1 MTVRQLTI
9 EQKDILIGTEFAS
22 NSMFNPIQDINDDW
36 IISNEEAD
44 QCAIEWVKTLPEIT
58 YVPKPTPVPP
68 FKF

>member
-1 MTVRQLTI
+1 MTVRQLTT
-9 EQKDILIGTEFAS
+9 EQKNSLIGVEYAQ
-22 NSMFNPIQDINDDW
+22 NMLFNPIQDKNEEW

-58 YVPKPTPVPP
+58 YVPKPAPVPP